1 MDEKVNGSVGGTAAG
16 GGNREKTGWV
26 SPAYNVSRQVHI
38 DPQILAD
45 NRCVAFLPDGADV
58 EPYRV
63 LRTRILQRSGEGA
76 GTSVMV
82 TSALPGE
89 GKTLTAVNL
98 ALTFAR
104 SYGQTVLLV
113 DADLRQQKIHSIL
126 GYESGLGLADYLLNG
141 CSVPELVVWPGIEKM
156 TVISGGKTVAES
168 SELIG
173 SPGMRR
179 VVDEM
184 KGRYAERYIFFDA
197 PPVLT
202 GADAIA
208 LAPLVDHVVMVVQ
221 AEKTSIED
229 VRRALALLPREKV
242 LGLVLN
248 RHRSPDGPD
257 YYPRYPQKPP
267 QKQGRS

>member
-1 MDEKVNGSVGGTAAG
+1 MKKLGKETEMVKS
-16 GGNREKTGWV
+16 GWV
-26 SPAYNVSRQVHI
+26 SPAYSVSRSVRL
-38 DPQILAD
+38 DPQVLLD
-45 NRCVAFLPDGADV
+45 NRCVGFLPEGPEI

-63 LRTRILQRSGEGA
+63 LRTRILRRSEEGA
-76 GTSVMV
+76 GTTVMI

-113 DADLRQQKIHSIL
+113 DADLRQQRIHEIL

-141 CSVPELVVWPGIEKM
+141 CSVPDLVVWPGIEKL

-173 SPGMRR
+173 SPGMKS
-179 VVDEM
+179 VVEEM
-184 KGRYAERYIFFDA
+184 RSRYAERYIFFDA

-221 AEKTSIED
+221 AEKTSLED
-229 VRRALALLPREKV
+229 VRKALDLLPRDKV

-248 RHRSPDGPD
+248 RYKGTESPG
-257 YYPRYPQKPP
+257 YYPYPRKKP
-267 QKQGRS
+267 